1 MLTPGYGC
9 SRRSVSSPISSSS
22 PWSPALYFDDGDLS
36 FHRMSAIAFAVYSQR
51 CYPKGYEA
59 VHIEHPSQIRFYSQH
74 YHFPFG
80 LRVPTVLQF
89 YFLRH
94 RKAHVRP
101 SLRLA
106 KTHAFAKATCF
117 FEALSSLLSH
127 FTKVTWG
134 FSGGRLAEHQFTS
147 LYVELTYCKS
157 SFIIPFSAGRGNKI
171 NPYKPL
177 ISVYP
182 FAGLGAYVPSPGIR
196 INRYFLSPS
205 TLSSL
210 SFLSAASQS
219 TSLFSFSYS
228 ILLLPIHQCPST
240 TYLIFSIHSA
250 FFHSINLLKILFPFS
265 YIPLFHSST
274 YQNPFLFAWHLP
286 ALFLQRAQTDA
297 RRGKIFYLRPYSV
310 VTFSETSR

>member
-9 SRRSVSSPISSSS
+9 SRRSVSSPISSSL

-59 VHIEHPSQIRFYSQH
+59 VHIEHPSQMRFYSQH

-117 FEALSSLLSH
+117 FKALSSLLSH

-157 SFIIPFSAGRGNKI
+157 SFIIPFSVGRGNKI

-196 INRYFLSPS
+196 INRYFAPSGRPAASPFSFISSFRSSLLSSYSFFYPRNSRTQFHSRPFYLYSRTSHIHFSS
-205 TLSSL
+205 TL
-210 SFLSAASQS
+210 
-219 TSLFSFSYS
+219 
-228 ILLLPIHQCPST
+228 
-240 TYLIFSIHSA
+240 
-250 FFHSINLLKILFPFS
+250 
-265 YIPLFHSST
+265 
-274 YQNPFLFAWHLP
+274 
-286 ALFLQRAQTDA
+286 
-297 RRGKIFYLRPYSV
+297 
-310 VTFSETSR
+310 

>member
-9 SRRSVSSPISSSS
+9 SRRSVSSPISSSL

-157 SFIIPFSAGRGNKI
+157 SFIISFSAGRGNKI

-182 FAGLGAYVPSPGIR
+182 FAGVGDFVPSPAPG
-196 INRYFLSPS
+196 
-205 TLSSL
+205 
-210 SFLSAASQS
+210 
-219 TSLFSFSYS
+219 
-228 ILLLPIHQCPST
+228 
-240 TYLIFSIHSA
+240 
-250 FFHSINLLKILFPFS
+250 
-265 YIPLFHSST
+265 
-274 YQNPFLFAWHLP
+274 
-286 ALFLQRAQTDA
+286 
-297 RRGKIFYLRPYSV
+297 
-310 VTFSETSR
+310 